1 MIFYFAIYALVAVG
15 IIFYSLT
22 TISELEKRNKIS
34 ESKYESEKR
43 RADHWHEAY
52 VDLTKGINKL
62 HLKLEE
68 MKRRYQ
74 ECANKDV

>member
-1 MIFYFAIYALVAVG
+1 MIFSFALYAIVAVG

-43 RADHWHEAY
+43 RADHWHGAY
-52 VDLTKGINKL
+52 TDLTKEITKL
-62 HLKLEE
+62 HLRLDE
-68 MKRRYQ
+68 MKKRYQ
-74 ECANKDV
+74 VCANKDV